1 MKKIYISMFVLS
13 AFFFSGCA
21 DDYLDVK
28 QTETVST
35 DDIELFNND
44 NGAKTFVTAIY
55 SKFLDWDM
63 SSFGWIGLAS
73 ITSDDA
79 DKGSTP
85 SDVGTDKDVLD
96 ALTYNSSNP
105 SAESTFNANYDGI
118 NRCNQALAILPKLDK
133 ADPALRER
141 LMGEAKFLRAFM
153 YFTLVKCY
161 GGVPIVDHLAS
172 IPLSAEDKAMQ
183 LTRKTAVEVYAFIEK
198 DLNDAIAVLPNKSAY
213 SSNEKARASK
223 GAAYALLAKVNLYQ
237 KNWQKVVDNCNLV
250 TGYIIVP
257 DYAKMFRLEGENDA
271 ESIFEI
277 NGVGSVPVRGIT
289 GYSNTQG
296 VRDSFGWGFNQPSK
310 SLLNAYELGDV
321 RKDATIIFRG
331 TTLYDGREIPQI
343 YKLNDKGEKVV
354 DTTLNPRY
362 NFKAY
367 SSAYTDAWETDAN
380 IKYLRYG
387 EVLLMKAEALNELGQ
402 TSEAIPLLNQIR
414 RRAGLGDSPAVGQ
427 DDVRKAIWKERRVEL
442 AFEFDRFFDL
452 VRTGQAKDAFAA
464 DKNKD
469 FPKGKVFTV
478 GKNEL
483 FPIPDSFI
491 RIAEGMSEQN
501 PGY

>member
-13 AFFFSGCA
+13 ACFFSGCA

-35 DDIELFNND
+35 EDIELFNND
-44 NGAKTFVTAIY
+44 NGAKSFVTAIY

-79 DKGSTP
+79 DKGSIP
-85 SDVGTDKDVLD
+85 SDLGDDKDVLD

-105 SAESTFNANYDGI
+105 SAQSTFNANYDGI
-118 NRCNQALAILPKLDK
+118 NKCNQALAILPKLDK
-133 ADPALRER
+133 ANPDLRKR
-141 LMGEAKFLRAFM
+141 LMAEAKFLRAYL

-161 GGVPIVDHLAS
+161 GGVPIVDHLS
-172 IPLSAEDKAMQ
+172 SLPISAEDKKMQ
-183 LTRKTAVEVYAFIEK
+183 LTRRTAAEVYAFIEN
-198 DLNDAIAVLPNKSAY
+198 DLNEAIAVLPNKSEYAA
-213 SSNEKARASK
+213 SEKARASK
-223 GAAYALLAKVNLYQ
+223 GAAYALLAKVSLYQ
-237 KNWQKVVDNCNLV
+237 KKWQKVVDYSNMV
-250 TGYIIVP
+250 TGYSISP
-257 DYAKMFRLEGENDA
+257 DYAKMFRLEGENDG

-277 NGVGSVPVRGIT
+277 NGVGSVPIRGIQ

-296 VRDSFGWGFNQPSK
+296 VRDSWGWGFNQPSQ
-310 SLLNAYELGDV
+310 SLVKAYEAGDV

-331 TTLYDGREIPQI
+331 TTLYDGRVIPHLYKEVDGKKEI
-343 YKLNDKGEKVV
+343 
-354 DTTLNPRY
+354 DTTLSPRY

-367 SSAYTDAWETDAN
+367 SSAFTDAWETDVN
-380 IKYLRYG
+380 LKCLRYA

-414 RRAGLGDSPAVGQ
+414 KRAGLGDTPAVSQ
-427 DDVRKAIWKERRVEL
+427 TDVRKAIWKERRVEL

-452 VRTGQAKDAFAA
+452 VRTGQAKAAFAA
-464 DKNKD
+464 DKSKY
-469 FPKGKVFTV
+469 FPNGRVFTEN
-478 GKNEL
+478 KNEL

-491 RIAEGMSEQN
+491 RISEGMSQQN

>member
-1 MKKIYISMFVLS
+1 MKKIYISIFVLS
-13 AFFFSGCA
+13 AFTFTGCA

-28 QTETVST
+28 QTETIST

-44 NGAKTFVTAIY
+44 SGAKTFVTSIY

-85 SDVGTDKDVLD
+85 SDTGTDKDVLD
-96 ALTYNSSNP
+96 ALTYNASNP

-133 ADPALRER
+133 ADPALRQR

-161 GGVPIVDHLAS
+161 GGVPIVDHISS

-183 LTRKTAVEVYAFIEK
+183 LTRKTAAEVYAFIEK
-198 DLNDAIAVLPNKSAY
+198 DLTEAAAALPNKSQYA
-213 SSNEKARASK
+213 SDEKARTSK
-223 GAAYALLAKVNLYQ
+223 GAAYALLAKVSLYQ
-237 KNWQKVVDNCNLV
+237 KKWQSVVDNCNLV
-250 TGYIIVP
+250 TGYVISP
-257 DYAKMFRLEGENDA
+257 DYAKMFRLEGENDG

-277 NGVGSVPVRGIT
+277 NGNGAVPARGIQ

-296 VRDSFGWGFNQPSK
+296 VRDAWGWGFNQPSQ
-310 SLLNAYELGDV
+310 SLVNAYEPGDV

-331 TTLYDGREIPQI
+331 TTLYDGRVIPV
-343 YKLNDKGEKVV
+343 LSAD
-354 DTTLNPRY
+354 DPNPRY

-367 SSAYTDAWETDAN
+367 SSAYTSAWETDAN

-402 TSEAIPLLNQIR
+402 TSDAIPLLNIIR
-414 RRAGLGDSPAVGQ
+414 HRAGLGDTPATSQ
-427 DDVRKAIWKERRVEL
+427 AAVRTAIWKERRVEL

-464 DKNKD
+464 DKSAA
-469 FPKGKVFTV
+469 FPNGKVFTV

-483 FPIPDSFI
+483 FPIPASFLLTT
-491 RIAEGMSEQN
+491 EGMSSQN
-501 PGY
+501 PGYN

>member
-1 MKKIYISMFVLS
+1 MKKIYISIFVLA
-13 AFFFSGCA
+13 AFTFTGCA

-28 QTETVST
+28 QTETIST
-35 DDIELFNND
+35 DDMELLNND
-44 NGAKTFVTAIY
+44 NGAKTFVTSIY

-85 SDVGTDKDVLD
+85 SDTGTDKDVLD
-96 ALTYNSSNP
+96 ALTYNASNP

-141 LMGEAKFLRAFM
+141 LMAEAKFLRAFM

-161 GGVPIVDHLAS
+161 GGVPIVDHVSS

-183 LTRKTAVEVYAFIEK
+183 LTRKTAAEVYAFIEK
-198 DLNDAIAVLPNKSAY
+198 DLTEAAAVLPNKSQYADA
-213 SSNEKARASK
+213 EKARASK
-223 GAAYALLAKVNLYQ
+223 GAAYALLAKVSLYQ
-237 KNWQKVVDNCNLV
+237 KKWQNVVDNCNLV
-250 TGYIIVP
+250 TGYVISP
-257 DYAKMFRLEGENDA
+257 DYAKMFRLEGENDG

-277 NGVGSVPVRGIT
+277 NGVGSVPARGIQ

-296 VRDSFGWGFNQPSK
+296 VRDAWGWGFNQPSQ
-310 SLLNAYELGDV
+310 SLVNAYETGDV

-331 TTLYDGREIPQI
+331 TTLYDGRVIPV
-343 YKLNDKGEKVV
+343 LSATDP
-354 DTTLNPRY
+354 NPRY

-367 SSAYTDAWETDAN
+367 SSAYTSAWETDAN
-380 IKYLRYG
+380 IKYLRYA

-402 TSEAIPLLNQIR
+402 TSEAISLLNTIR
-414 RRAGLGDSPAVGQ
+414 HRAGLGDTPATSQ
-427 DDVRKAIWKERRVEL
+427 AAVRTAIWKERRVEL

-464 DKNKD
+464 DKSD
-469 FPKGKVFTV
+469 IFPNGRVFTV

-483 FPIPDSFI
+483 FPIPASFLLVS
-491 RIAEGMSEQN
+491 EGMSSQN
-501 PGY
+501 PGYN

>member
-1 MKKIYISMFVLS
+1 MKKIYISIFVLS
-13 AFFFSGCA
+13 AFTFTGCA

-28 QTETVST
+28 QTETIST

-44 NGAKTFVTAIY
+44 NGAKTFVTSIY

-85 SDVGTDKDVLD
+85 SDTGTDKDVLD
-96 ALTYNSSNP
+96 ALTYNASNP

-161 GGVPIVDHLAS
+161 GGVPIVDHIS
-172 IPLSAEDKAMQ
+172 KIPLSAEDKTMQ
-183 LTRKTAVEVYAFIEK
+183 LTRKTAAEVYAFIEK
-198 DLNDAIAVLPNKSAY
+198 DLTEAASVLPNKSQYA
-213 SSNEKARASK
+213 SDEKARASK

-237 KNWQKVVDNCNLV
+237 KNWQKVIDNANLV
-250 TGYIIVP
+250 TGYVISP
-257 DYAKMFRLEGENDA
+257 DYAKMFRLEGENDG

-277 NGVGSVPVRGIT
+277 NGVGSVPARGIQ
-289 GYSNTQG
+289 GYSNVQG
-296 VRDSFGWGFNQPSK
+296 VRDAWGWGFNQPSQ
-310 SLLNAYELGDV
+310 SLVNAYEPNDV
-321 RKDATIIFRG
+321 RKNATIIFRG
-331 TTLYDGREIPQI
+331 TTLYDGRVIPVI
-343 YKLNDKGEKVV
+343 SAD
-354 DTTLNPRY
+354 DPNPRY
-362 NFKAY
+362 NLKAY
-367 SSAYTDAWETDAN
+367 SSAYTSAWETDAN
-380 IKYLRYG
+380 IKYLRYA
-387 EVLLMKAEALNELGQ
+387 EVLLMKAEAFNELGQ
-402 TSEAIPLLNQIR
+402 TSEAIPLLNVIR
-414 RRAGLGDSPAVGQ
+414 HRAGLGDTPATSQ
-427 DDVRKAIWKERRVEL
+427 AAVRTAIWKERRVEL

-464 DKNKD
+464 DKSAD
-469 FPKGKVFTV
+469 FPNGRVFTV

-483 FPIPDSFI
+483 FPIPSSFLLI
-491 RIAEGMSEQN
+491 TEGMSSQN
-501 PGY
+501 PGYN